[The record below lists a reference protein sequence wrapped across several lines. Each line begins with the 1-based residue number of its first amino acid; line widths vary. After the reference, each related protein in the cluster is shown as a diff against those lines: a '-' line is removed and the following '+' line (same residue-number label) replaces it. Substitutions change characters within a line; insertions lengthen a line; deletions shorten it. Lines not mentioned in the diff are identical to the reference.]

1 MSTWKPEQVSQAL
14 GHLNRS
20 DPRMKQLIRQ
30 VGPFQMKRQ
39 TNRYQSLLKAIVSQ
53 QISTA
58 AARSIWKR
66 IETLTGTPRITA
78 AAIFVLTDEQLRSAG
93 LSPQKL
99 RYVRDLTER
108 VQTRQ
113 LRLPRL
119 HLLSDD
125 EIIEELTAVKGIG
138 IWTAQMFLMFSLG
151 RPDVLPHGDL
161 GIQSAIRNLYELP
174 ELPRRD
180 ECHRIA
186 EPWRPYAT
194 IASWYLW
201 RSLEFR

>member
-1 MSTWKPEQVSQAL
+1 MTWKTELVDDAVR
-14 GHLNRS
+14 HLSRR
-20 DPRMKQLIRQ
+20 DPRLRQLISQ

-58 AARSIWKR
+58 AARSIWKK
-66 IETLTGTPRITA
+66 IETLAGTTRINA
-78 AAIFVLTDEQLRSAG
+78 AAIFPLSDEQLRSAG

-108 VQTRQ
+108 VHSRQ
-113 LRLPRL
+113 LKLARL
-119 HLLSDD
+119 HLLDD
-125 EIIEELTAVKGIG
+125 EEIVTELTAVKGIG
-138 IWTAQMFLMFSLG
+138 IWTAQMFLMFSLA

-161 GIQSAIRNLYELP
+161 GIQSAIRNVYGLS
-174 ELPRRD
+174 ELPRRE

-194 IASWYLW
+194 VASWYLW
-201 RSLEFR
+201 RSLDLR